1 MSDQLLQD
9 QAERQAHAAEIETA
23 LIRAVMRDGGG
34 RRFAMSLLFPA
45 LNTTSYVPMDPL
57 ATAFNEGRRSVALE
71 LLARLDLHAP
81 EYLLLARREELE
93 ILEKAF
99 AAKQQPQE
107 TTNG

>member
-1 MSDQLLQD
+1 MSDQLLQE

-23 LIRAVMRDGGG
+23 LVRAAMTEGGC
-34 RRFAMSLLFPA
+34 RRFVMSLLYPA
-45 LNTTSYVPMDPL
+45 LIATSYVPMDPL
-57 ATAFNEGRRSVALE
+57 ATAFNEGRRSVVLE

-81 EYLLLARREELE
+81 ELLLLARREELE